1 MTLKLQEASD
11 MEGAEGNDRLEPP
24 TVTMILKSR
33 LATKSVKVSLA
44 NRSALAGAIIT
55 AVYLIIGLLDT
66 VFPGYLGV
74 SGSMGNAI
82 TAFHGS
88 LSASVP
94 VSPLFGSGWYIL
106 GGTMYGL
113 PILPVMLAAMKFDL
127 AFSLFVVVV
136 SSLIG
141 LVVGLYAGFF
151 GGFIDR
157 ILTRISD
164 FFLQIPLIG
173 LAIMVAYL
181 LGFSFLDLAI
191 AVAVSWWPVFAV
203 FVRNKAHSVRK
214 ATFVVSAMAS
224 GDTPTEITFRHIFP
238 SILPDFAAQFFIEL
252 GLIVQ
257 VLATVD
263 FLDLNA
269 SFRYMP
275 EIGNMMSWG
284 SSSALLGTTTWWPL
298 VIPGLFLLGFT
309 LGVFLLGAGLK
320 RSIRYKSWRY
330 EQR

>member
-1 MTLKLQEASD
+1 MD
-11 MEGAEGNDRLEPP
+11 GIEGNDRLEPP

-33 LATKSVKVSLA
+33 QATKSVKVSLA
-44 NRSALAGAIIT
+44 NKSALAGAIIT
-55 AVYLIIGLLDT
+55 AIYFIIGLLDA
-66 VFPGYLGV
+66 VFPGYLGA
-74 SGSMGNAI
+74 SGSMGNAL

-88 LSASVP
+88 LAVSTP

-106 GGTMYGL
+106 GGTLYGL
-113 PILPVMLAAMKFDL
+113 PILPVMFAAIKFDL
-127 AFSLFVVVV
+127 AFSLFVAVV

-141 LVVGLYAGFF
+141 LVIGLYAGFF
-151 GGFIDR
+151 GGIIDR
-157 ILTRISD
+157 ILIKISD

-173 LAIMVAYL
+173 LAIIIAYL

-191 AVAVSWWPVFAV
+191 AVAISWWPVFAV
-203 FVRNKAHSVRK
+203 FVRNKAHSVKK
-214 ATFVVSAMAS
+214 ATFVVSATSS
-224 GDTPTEITFRHIFP
+224 GDTATEITFRHIFP
-238 SILPDFAAQFFIEL
+238 SILPDFAARVFIEL

-263 FLDLNA
+263 FLNLNT

-309 LGVFLLGAGLK
+309 LGVYLLGSGLK